1 MNTDTDSLVTFLIAF
16 GVPVGMMIRAY
27 FKMNETDQ
35 ESVKSDFASRS
46 FLLSIGSFASGNF
59 LIEFS
64 DTFSTHP
71 LRLVGFVLLI
81 IGAIGSGIITW
92 KSSKVRSLLIV
103 ALFSVLIYF
112 HLS

>member
-16 GVPVGMMIRAY
+16 GVPVSMMVRAY

-35 ESVKSDFASRS
+35 QSVKSEFTSRN
-46 FLLSIGSFASGNF
+46 FLLSIGSVALGNF

-64 DTFSTHP
+64 DTFSTP
-71 LRLVGFVLLI
+71 SLRLVGFVLLV